1 MSEILS
7 QEEVDA
13 LLNAV
18 SSGQIESIDEVK
30 EKELE
35 KSVTVYDFKHPDR
48 VSKDQ
53 VRTLQMLHDGF
64 ARAFSSTLSAHLRTI
79 VDIDLVSVDQIT
91 YSEFIMS
98 MSDPSCIYIF
108 SMKPIEGN
116 SILEITP
123 QLAFSIFDRMFGGQG
138 QSLELN
144 RELTNIEQIVISK
157 VVNFALKDL
166 AKAWEHVVSLDMRL
180 EGKESNPQF
189 VQVAPPGETVILI
202 SFEIKTLNSSGLMSI
217 CYPYMVLE
225 SIISKLSGQHWI
237 TFLRKEA
244 TEGHQDI
251 ITSRLMQASAPIKVI
266 LGKTK
271 LTVQDI
277 LDLKTGDVIKLRK
290 DVKDE
295 LVMMVGNN
303 PKYYCKPGVLK
314 DHLAV
319 KITRMIKKGE
329 NLRL

>member
-13 LLNAV
+13 LLSAV
-18 SSGQIESIDEVK
+18 SSGQLEIDKVK
-30 EKELE
+30 EEALQKT
-35 KSVTVYDFKHPDR
+35 VTIYDFKHPDR

-108 SMKPIEGN
+108 SLKPIHGN
-116 SILEITP
+116 AILEITP
-123 QLAFSIFDRMFGGQG
+123 QLAFSIFDRLFGGQG
-138 QSLELN
+138 QTLELN
-144 RELTNIEQIVISK
+144 RELTGIEQIVVSK

-166 AKAWEHVVSLDMRL
+166 SKAWEHVVSLDMKL
-180 EGKESNPQF
+180 ESRETNPQF

-217 CYPYMVLE
+217 CYPYMLLE

-237 TFLRKEA
+237 TFLRKDSA
-244 TEGHQDI
+244 TGHQI
-251 ITSRLMQASAPIKVI
+251 VLTNRLLETRAPCTII
-266 LGKTK
+266 LGKTGLSVK
-271 LTVQDI
+271 
-277 LDLKTGDVIKLRK
+277 DLIELNVGDVVNLKK
-290 DVKDE
+290 EVKDE
-295 LVMMVGNN
+295 LPLYVGNF
-303 PKYYCKPGVLK
+303 PKFYCIPGVYK
-314 DHLAV
+314 DHFAV
-319 KITRMIKKGE
+319 KITRPIKKGE
-329 NLRL
+329 EVYL

>member
-13 LLNAV
+13 LLSAV
-18 SSGQIESIDEVK
+18 SSGQVEIDKVK
-30 EKELE
+30 EESLQK
-35 KSVTVYDFKHPDR
+35 TVAIYDFKHPDR

-108 SMKPIEGN
+108 SLKPIQGN
-116 SILEITP
+116 AILEITP
-123 QLAFSIFDRMFGGQG
+123 QLAFSVFDRLFGGQG
-138 QSLELN
+138 QSLDLN
-144 RELTNIEQIVISK
+144 RELTGIEQIVIGK

-166 AKAWEHVVSLDMRL
+166 SKAWEHVVSLDMKL
-180 EGKESNPQF
+180 EARESNPQF

-217 CYPYMVLE
+217 CYPYMLLE
-225 SIISKLSGQHWI
+225 PIISKLSGQHWI
-237 TFLRKEA
+237 TFLRKETA
-244 TEGHQDI
+244 VGHENLL
-251 ITSRLMQASAPIKVI
+251 TNRLLETSAPLRVI
-266 LGKTK
+266 LGKTRLSMK
-271 LTVQDI
+271 
-277 LDLKTGDVIKLRK
+277 DLIELAYGDVVNLRK
-290 DVKDE
+290 EAKED
-295 LVMMVGNN
+295 LIMYVGNF
-303 PKYYCKPGVLK
+303 PKFICQPGVYK
-314 DHLAV
+314 DRMAV
-319 KITRMIKKGE
+319 QITRPIKKGE
-329 NLRL
+329 EVYL